1 VTGERF
7 IFSNSIAYS
16 DTADYLIS
24 LSTDIGLSKTVSPQS
39 RPSLF
44 VNGMPYSMSDTAQ
57 RLGLSL
63 HTKKSNQ
70 DPAVWNLAVQEIQS
84 EIMSG
89 KDFIG
94 NSIQQS
100 SFKFLITDRVNFR
113 LSSDILPGSK
123 NYLALF
129 EHHPYLDILSSI
141 DVDLT
146 PFDENFNTGR
156 FDSEVNEH
164 LPDERIVYFTTG
176 NNVSDLAENLYQ
188 YRTKSLS
195 IPELEKLLRGQ
206 PWYLVKAFILEQA
219 NISKLS
225 DPDKFVELE
234 PKIKTF
240 QEKVAGKLN
249 KTDDNLVNFD
259 LGMLYLS
266 DYNLALEQY
275 TNVCDKL
282 GITPNINLF
291 SQYRNTIWS
300 HRQNSVG
307 IDSIPDPWCDTFT
320 SIAQVILNRNDIYLD
335 SSLSELGW
343 NIAAQIALRCSSNSN
358 LDLNFTKYET
368 VKDLIN
374 QINI

>member
-1 VTGERF
+1 
-7 IFSNSIAYS
+7 
-16 DTADYLIS
+16 
-24 LSTDIGLSKTVSPQS
+24 
-39 RPSLF
+39 
-44 VNGMPYSMSDTAQ
+44 MPYSMSDTAQ

-70 DPAVWNLAVQEIQS
+70 DPAVWDLAVQEIQS

-195 IPELEKLLRGQ
+195 IPELEKIIKRTT
-206 PWYLVKAFILEQA
+206 LVF
-219 NISKLS
+219 
-225 DPDKFVELE
+225 
-234 PKIKTF
+234 
-240 QEKVAGKLN
+240 GKSIH
-249 KTDDNLVNFD
+249 TR
-259 LGMLYLS
+259 
-266 DYNLALEQY
+266 A
-275 TNVCDKL
+275 
-282 GITPNINLF
+282 
-291 SQYRNTIWS
+291 SQY
-300 HRQNSVG
+300 
-307 IDSIPDPWCDTFT
+307 
-320 SIAQVILNRNDIYLD
+320 
-335 SSLSELGW
+335 
-343 NIAAQIALRCSSNSN
+343 
-358 LDLNFTKYET
+358 
-368 VKDLIN
+368 
-374 QINI
+374 